1 MFRPSVPVQVM
12 TSTGFS
18 RNSSLM
24 SVPLKWVREVSSSC
38 EVQDLVDH
46 PESIKE
52 MKFKQVLVH
61 FVCIRAIIAVGTFQ
75 RFGLVRLVL
84 VFLCQ
89 AQPKLNQVYD
99 VILMV

>member
-1 MFRPSVPVQVM
+1 
-12 TSTGFS
+12 
-18 RNSSLM
+18 M

-61 FVCIRAIIAVGTFQ
+61 FVCIRATIAVATF
-75 RFGLVRLVL
+75 
-84 VFLCQ
+84 
-89 AQPKLNQVYD
+89 
-99 VILMV
+99 